1 MIGKIKSS
9 LLTYLFKDWVAKE
22 KDVELLSLTKQLID
36 NRIVTVDPTRKPTIG
51 YRQYSTN
58 S

>member
-22 KDVELLSLTKQLID
+22 QDVELLSLTKQLID
-36 NRIVTVDPTRKPTIG
+36 NRIITVDPSRKSILG
-51 YRQYSTN
+51 FRQHSKI
-58 S
+58 